1 VLYQKRQTLLL
12 KLYQLPDPNRE
23 IFMPAP
29 QAHHVQ
35 RQQSQHRG
43 RWVVILLLVVI
54 CVMAFYS
61 WRVVRA
67 LGAFMWGFQPPEM
80 MAAQYSAKDVI
91 GDLGGMPVKIS
102 RHVAENVEYDGDPGF
117 SGPPRQGPPPE
128 RTYASRLKSFGFDI
142 RFPDMAMLTS
152 REMWANKKS
161 YTIFNTQ
168 WMRVSITSGE
178 SFPGRGFMNRPHVSN
193 GQTKDDYWWNTYE
206 EIPVKKF
213 GLTEYRLVGI
223 DPRTGQPARDHR
235 EAKIIY
241 IHRDRDGKVLTRID
255 CDNVPHE
262 AVRCTQSWSME
273 AKNVDAEIGV
283 HYRRGFL
290 RDWPEIQQRVTQVI
304 LDFRIEPNNKEMA
317 KTPYTLSA
325 LDPMSL

>member
-1 VLYQKRQTLLL
+1 
-12 KLYQLPDPNRE
+12 
-23 IFMPAP
+23 MPTP
-29 QAHHVQ
+29 QNHHVQ
-35 RQQSQHRG
+35 HRQSQHSG

-61 WRVVRA
+61 WRVARL
-67 LGAFMWGFQPPEM
+67 LGADMWDFRPSEM
-80 MAAQYSAKDVI
+80 VAAQYSAKDVI

-102 RHVAENVEYDGDPGF
+102 KHAAENVEYDGDPGF
-117 SGPPRQGPPPE
+117 GGPPRHGPPPE
-128 RTYASRLKSFGFDI
+128 RTYTSRLKSFGFDV

-152 REMWANKKS
+152 KEMWADKNN
-161 YTIFNTQ
+161 YTIYNTQ

-178 SFPGRGFMNRPHVSN
+178 SFPGRGFMNRPPVSN
-193 GQTKDDYWWNTYE
+193 GQTKGDYWWNTYE
-206 EIPVKKF
+206 ELPVKKF

-235 EAKIIY
+235 EATIIY

-273 AKNVDAEIGV
+273 ANNMDAEVGV

-290 RDWPEIQQRVTQVI
+290 RDWSEIQKRVTKVI

-317 KTPYTLSA
+317 QTPNTISA
-325 LDPMSL
+325 L